1 MPKDVYF
8 CIYIIDT
15 QWFHIESTNF
25 SWISKD
31 TQFQEALAL
40 QIPGTNKCY
49 FFYFDEHSI
58 SLIFFYN

>member
-8 CIYIIDT
+8 CINIIDT

-40 QIPGTNKCY
+40 QMQIDAI

-58 SLIFFYN
+58 SLIFFFYN

>member
-40 QIPGTNKCY
+40 QIQINVI
-49 FFYFDEHSI
+49 FFTLMNTRFHWF
-58 SLIFFYN
+58 FFYN